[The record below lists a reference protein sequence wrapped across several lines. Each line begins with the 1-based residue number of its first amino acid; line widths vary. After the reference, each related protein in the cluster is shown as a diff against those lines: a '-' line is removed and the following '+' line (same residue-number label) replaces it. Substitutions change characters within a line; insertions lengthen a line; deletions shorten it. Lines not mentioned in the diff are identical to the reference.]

1 MIKIKILE
9 KNLISKVR
17 IELYNHIIVKI
28 LEKVQNL
35 LLINIQGY

>member
-9 KNLISKVR
+9 KNLSKVR

-35 LLINIQGY
+35 LLINIQKY

>member
-9 KNLISKVR
+9 KNLSKVR

-35 LLINIQGY
+35 LLINIQEY